1 MIEDEVP
8 IHIPIMIEGEVPV
21 HIPIMLR
28 EAAQFLNLQRGGNF
42 LDCTFGGGGH
52 SRYFLE
58 NYPNITLFAVDRDPE
73 VVEYAEKLRI
83 EFGNRFRF
91 STSLFSKID
100 QLSLPFLQGIFF
112 DFGVSSFQ
120 LDNEIRGFSFRHH
133 VPLDMRMD
141 SRNGV
146 TAHEFLAT
154 ADRDQ
159 LIEAIRDFGEERHWR
174 KVIDLILA
182 KRGSEIIK
190 YADTFAEYIAE
201 NLPKNFHKKIHPA
214 TRIFQGLRIAINGEL
229 EEIRTVLPKAF
240 EQLDHDGRLVA
251 LSFHSLEDRIVK
263 QFFNEK
269 AGKTINCHEKWN
281 DRSAVARILTKKPI
295 TPTTTE
301 KVNNHR
307 SRSAKLRAL
316 EKF

>member
-1 MIEDEVP
+1 MIGGKV
-8 IHIPIMIEGEVPV
+8 HISIAKGNGI

-28 EAAQFLNLQRGGNF
+28 EAAQFLNLQGGGNF

-73 VVEYAEKLRI
+73 VVTHAEKLGV
-83 EFGNRFRF
+83 EFGNRFQF
-91 STSLFSKID
+91 FTSLFSKID
-100 QLSLPFLQGIFF
+100 QLSLPLLQGIFF
-112 DFGVSSFQ
+112 DFGISSLQ
-120 LDNEIRGFSFRHH
+120 LDSETRGFSFRHH

-141 SRNGV
+141 SRKGV
-146 TAHEFLAT
+146 AVHEFLAT
-154 ADRDQ
+154 ADRGQ
-159 LIEAIRDFGEERHWR
+159 LIEAVRDFGEERHWR
-174 KVIDLILA
+174 KVIDLILL

-201 NLPKNFHKKIHPA
+201 NLPRNFHEKIHPA
-214 TRIFQGLRIAINGEL
+214 TRTFQGLRIAVNGEL
-229 EEIRTVLPKAF
+229 EEIRSALPKAF
-240 EQLDHDGRLVA
+240 EQLDREGRLVS

-269 AGKTINCHEKWN
+269 AGKAINCHEKCN
-281 DRSAVARILTKKPI
+281 DRCAAARILTKKPVA
-295 TPTTTE
+295 PTTAE
-301 KVNNHR
+301 KIDNHR

>member
-1 MIEDEVP
+1 MIESEVP
-8 IHIPIMIEGEVPV
+8 IHIPIMLCEV
-21 HIPIMLR
+21 
-28 EAAQFLNLQRGGNF
+28 AQFLNLQRGGNF

-58 NYPNITLFAVDRDPE
+58 NYPNITLFAIDRDPE
-73 VVEYAEKLRI
+73 VVVHAEKLRA
-83 EFGNRFRF
+83 EFGNRFQFFTR
-91 STSLFSKID
+91 LFSEID
-100 QLSLPFLQGIFF
+100 RIPLPLLQGIFF

-120 LDNEIRGFSFRHH
+120 LDGETRGFSFRYHM
-133 VPLDMRMD
+133 PLDMRMNPQ
-141 SRNGV
+141 NGIAV
-146 TAHEFLAT
+146 DEFLAT

-201 NLPKNFHKKIHPA
+201 NLPKNFHEKIHPA
-214 TRIFQGLRIAINGEL
+214 TRTFQGLRIAVNGEL
-229 EEIRTVLPKAF
+229 EEIRNALPKAF
-240 EQLDHDGRLVA
+240 EQLDHDGRLVT

-269 AGKTINCHEKWN
+269 AGKAINCHEKWN
-281 DRSAVARILTKKPI
+281 DRSTVARILTKKPI
-295 TPTTTE
+295 TPTATE
-301 KVNNHR
+301 KINNHR
-307 SRSAKLRAL
+307 SRSTKLRAL